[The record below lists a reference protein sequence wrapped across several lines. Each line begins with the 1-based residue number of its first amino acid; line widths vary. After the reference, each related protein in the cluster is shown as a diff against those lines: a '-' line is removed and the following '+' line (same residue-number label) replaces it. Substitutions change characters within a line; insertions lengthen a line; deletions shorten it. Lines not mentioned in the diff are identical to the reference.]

1 MGYNGALNAVTGWMP
16 GVGSENRMTSEVLC
30 NVSSSVCPLD
40 NRGVEVD
47 AILVDE
53 NPKVDVSVGKNFTSG
68 SFLIWQAEK
77 KSRQN
82 MQTRKL

>member
-1 MGYNGALNAVTGWMP
+1 
-16 GVGSENRMTSEVLC
+16 MTSGVLC
-30 NVSSSVCPLD
+30 NVGSSVCPLD

-53 NPKVDVSVGKNFTSG
+53 DLKVDVFVGKIFTSG

-77 KSRQN
+77 NNRQN